1 MEKINCPKVDNEIIL
16 NESSYEQATRIIQ
29 SICKIEESS
38 QYIVILRVAC
48 YTSKRKMIR
57 LMNKLAYPTFIVSTA
72 VVGLYRWLPIPK
84 QNYMLIFDVK
94 MLDIDCLFK
103 FCNNHYPMFET
114 LLVKRHQYDER
125 IFHYLKETT
134 LNLFYSISYIRSLGI
149 DIFFCGFDFDEPN
162 FESGVSR
169 AYYADFIPSSLSL
182 YF

>member
-48 YTSKRKMIR
+48 YTSKRKMIG

-72 VVGLYRWLPIPK
+72 VLGLYRWLPIPK

-94 MLDIDCLFK
+94 ISDIDYFFD
-103 FCNNHYPMFET
+103 FCKEDYPMFEV
-114 LLVKRHQYDER
+114 LLIQRNQYDEKV
-125 IFHYLKETT
+125 FAYLKETT
-134 LNLFYSISYIRSLGI
+134 LNLFYSIYYIRNLGL
-149 DIFFCGFDFDEPN
+149 DMFFCGFDFDDPN

-169 AYYADFIPSSLSL
+169 AYYANFVPSSLSL